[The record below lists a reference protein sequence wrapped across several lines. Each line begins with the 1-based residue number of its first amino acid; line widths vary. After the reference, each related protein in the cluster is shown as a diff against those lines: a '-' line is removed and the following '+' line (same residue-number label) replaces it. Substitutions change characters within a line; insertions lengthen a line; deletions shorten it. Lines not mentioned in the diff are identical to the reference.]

1 LTSTPIKILVVRND
15 KLGDFMLS
23 YPAFALLKDN
33 LPDCEIHALVQ
44 DYTRPM
50 AELCSSIDK
59 IIIDPGKDAGLSGI
73 RQLAGKLK
81 QESYDAVITLFSMT
95 HIGIAVALAGIPY
108 RLAPATKIAQLFYNH
123 RLKQRRSL
131 SEKPEYIY
139 NRDLAECY
147 LNDIGIKPTAYPG
160 TPFLSFERSEIALLK
175 ENFYKQFNIDPDRKL
190 VFIHP
195 GSGGSANNLSVQ
207 QYADLA
213 HSLVKREQWQL
224 VISAGPGEIEQAEQ
238 LAELTNDL
246 SPVVYTS
253 TEGLKSFSQHLA
265 FADLFISGS
274 TGPLHIAGALDRATA
289 AFYPNRRSSTPLRW
303 QTLSADH
310 HRLEFSPPPG
320 AGESDMQSIDI
331 KSVAEEISNKLL

>member
-1 LTSTPIKILVVRND
+1 
-15 KLGDFMLS
+15 MLS

-33 LPDCEIHALVQ
+33 LPDTEIHALVQ
-44 DYTRPM
+44 GYTHPM

-59 IIIDPGKDAGLSGI
+59 VVIDPGKDSGLRGI
-73 RQLAGKLK
+73 RQLAHQLK

-95 HIGIAVALAGIPY
+95 HVGLAVAMAGIPY
-108 RLAPATKIAQLFYNH
+108 RLAPATKIAQIFYNH

-139 NRDLAECY
+139 NRDLAEFY
-147 LNDIGIKPTAYPG
+147 LNNTGIKPIKYSE
-160 TPFLSFERSEIALLK
+160 TPFLSFDQSIIASLR
-175 ENFYKQFNIDPDRKL
+175 EQFYQQHKISTNKKL

-207 QYADLA
+207 QYAELA
-213 HSLVKREQWQL
+213 MSLEKRDEWQL
-224 VISAGPGEIEQAEQ
+224 IISAGPGETEQAEQ
-238 LAELTNDL
+238 LAALTGDL
-246 SPVVYTS
+246 APIVYIS

-310 HRLEFSPPPG
+310 HRLEFSPPQE
-320 AGESDMQSIDI
+320 ADESDMQSIDI
-331 KSVAEEISNKLL
+331 KSVAEAISHQLL